1 MKVCRLSKPPQRKS
15 LLFINDDAALNQRY
29 RSGLMRLAAAE
40 GFAVHSDGLFTAG
53 RVNWRLLVRLISR
66 PPLVVVSNLRANLV
80 LLAFWWVRGLV
91 IVNGLGRHRGRRFFR
106 GVLVVLVRANRRK
119 ALAVQSYAD
128 YRYLRRFADHERCHW
143 VPGSG
148 GTLKPIGGNA
158 VIVLVQRDD
167 KIALVSRSARAG
179 LAAMAAH
186 ANNCL
191 RLDIVGCRN
200 AVAHLFS
207 GCDVRSLG
215 FLPADQILAS
225 GSLFLQPS
233 GYGEG
238 FPHSLADAIV
248 SDMTLLIARR
258 EFLRYG
264 LGRLGAAFTSI
275 GHGWGVVDP
284 SESLKSAVAEG
295 TVSARYLQLIDQKG

>member
-1 MKVCRLSKPPQRKS
+1 MSKPQKRES
-15 LLFINDDAALNQRY
+15 LLFVNDNAALNQRY

-40 GFAVHSDGLFTAG
+40 GFAVQSDGLFTAG
-53 RVNWRLLVRLISR
+53 RINWRLLVGLIAR

-80 LLAFWWVRGLV
+80 LLACWWVRGLV
-91 IVNGLGRHRGRRFFR
+91 ILNGLGRHRGRRSFR
-106 GVLVVLVRANRRK
+106 YVLVVLIRANRRK
-119 ALAVQSYAD
+119 NLAVQSYAD
-128 YRYLRRFADHERCHW
+128 YRYLRRFADGARCHW

-148 GTLKPIGGNA
+148 GTLKRIGSDA
-158 VIVLVQRDD
+158 AIVLVQRDD
-167 KIALVSRSARAG
+167 KIALVAKSAVAG
-179 LAAMAAH
+179 LAAMAAY
-186 ANNCL
+186 AKSSL
-191 RLDIVGCRN
+191 RLEIVGCRN
-200 AVAHLFS
+200 AVAHLFK

-248 SDMTLLIARR
+248 SDMTLLISRR

-264 LGRLGAAFTSI
+264 LGRLGAKFTSI
-275 GHGWGVVDP
+275 GQGWGIVVP
-284 SESLKSAVAEG
+284 SGLLKSAVAEG